1 MEERPG
7 DAPLPKLLW
16 SESAIRALIGPFLK
30 TFSPNWSAPVRAITR
45 YVLFELLAIF
55 FISLTAMTALMII
68 VGVAKEAVQQ
78 GLGPGPIAR
87 LLPYILP
94 DALRFAVPATM
105 LLAVSSL
112 FGRMSSSNEVV
123 AMKSLGISP
132 MVLLLPAWTLAFF
145 VSLSAVWLN
154 DVAVSWGRI
163 GVQRVVIESVE
174 QIVYGRLRTQKS
186 YNNGQF
192 SISVR
197 DVVDRRL
204 LNPTFTFYSD
214 GESSRVVI
222 TAREA
227 ELRSNLEDQTLSVIL
242 VDSVIT
248 VGDSVAVTIPG
259 VDERV
264 IPLSA
269 ASNKGDLNRGPS
281 SVALR
286 DISSAVD
293 EQKEIIDQLEQ
304 EMAAD
309 AAYDLFLGD
318 FASLTDE
325 RWQDR
330 TRQLDHARSRLYR
343 LQTEPW
349 RRWANGF
356 SCLFFVLLGAPLAIH
371 SRSANFFN
379 NFAMVFLPVLLI
391 YYPLLLYGVD
401 RAKAGAVP
409 PYTVWL
415 GNAILMLIALWYIRK
430 VVRH

>member
-1 MEERPG
+1 M
-7 DAPLPKLLW
+7 
-16 SESAIRALIGPFLK
+16 RAL
-30 TFSPNWSAPVRAITR
+30 TR
-45 YVLFELLAIF
+45 YVLFELLATF
-55 FISLTAMTALMII
+55 FVSLTAMTALMVI
-68 VGVAKEAVQQ
+68 VGVAKEAIQQ

-87 LLPYILP
+87 LLPFILP

-105 LLAVSSL
+105 LLAASSL

-132 MVLLLPAWTLAFF
+132 MVVLMPAWILSFI
-145 VSLSAVWLN
+145 VSLGTVWLN

-174 QIVYGRLRTQKS
+174 QIVYGKLRTQKS
-186 YNNGQF
+186 YSNGRF

-197 DVVDRRL
+197 EVVDRRL
-204 LNPTFTFYSD
+204 LRPTFTFFSD
-214 GESSRVVI
+214 GESSAVVI

-227 ELRSNLEDQTLSVIL
+227 ELRSSLEDQTLSVIL
-242 VDSVIT
+242 VDSKIK
-248 VGDSVAVTIPG
+248 VGSSVAVTIPG
-259 VDERV
+259 VEERV
-264 IPLSA
+264 IPLTA
-269 ASNKGDLNRGPS
+269 ASRRGDLDRGPS
-281 SVALR
+281 SVPLR
-286 DISSAVD
+286 SIPAAIA
-293 EQKEIIDQLEQ
+293 EQKKIINQLEQ

-309 AAYDLFLGD
+309 AAYDLFSGDLG
-318 FASLTDE
+318 SLTND

-330 TRQLDHARSRLYR
+330 TAQLGYARTRLDR

-356 SCLFFVLLGAPLAIH
+356 SCLFFVFLGAPLAIC

-379 NFAMVFLPVLLI
+379 NFAKVFLPVLLV

-401 RAKAGAVP
+401 RAKAGTVP

-415 GNAILMLIALWYIRK
+415 GNVILMLIALAFIRK
-430 VVRH
+430 VLRH